1 MRTIEATRRYR
12 RDYKQAHKRGLDL
25 DKIDAVIDHIT
36 EHGEA
41 PAATRPHK
49 LSGNWA
55 DAWDCH
61 IEPDWILIYDVT
73 DDTVELIRTG
83 THSDLFG

>member
-25 DKIDAVIDHIT
+25 DKIDAVIDHIA

-49 LSGNWA
+49 LSGKV
-55 DAWDCH
+55 
-61 IEPDWILIYDVT
+61 P
-73 DDTVELIRTG
+73 
-83 THSDLFG
+83 